1 MSTIDSL
8 TAATSGATAADLQT
22 AEARINKQTL
32 GQEDFLK
39 LLALQFSS
47 QDPLKPMEDTDFIAQ
62 MANFSALEIQNS
74 MSASLASMSS
84 TQQMAGAQSL
94 LGKNAEVLDADGSP
108 ISGLVTSVRT
118 DGENTMITINS
129 QEYDFASVRQVQLND
144 TASNP
149 QP

>member
-1 MSTIDSL
+1 MSTIESL
-8 TAATSGATAADLQT
+8 AAATSGTTAADVQS
-22 AEARINKQTL
+22 AEARLPKQVL

-47 QDPLKPMEDTDFIAQ
+47 QDPLKPIEDTDFIAQ

-74 MSASLASMSS
+74 MSASMANLSS

-94 LGKNAEVLDADGSP
+94 LGKKAEVLDANGSP

-118 DGENTMITINS
+118 DGENTMITINDR
-129 QEYDFASVRQVQLND
+129 EYDFASVRRVQLND
-144 TASNP
+144 AASNP

>member
-1 MSTIDSL
+1 MSTSESI
-8 TAATSGATAADLQT
+8 AATASAGTTAY
-22 AEARINKQTL
+22 AEPAARFPAQVL

-74 MSASLASMSS
+74 MSASMASLSS
-84 TQQMAGAQSL
+84 SQQLAGAQSL
-94 LGKNAEVLDADGSP
+94 LGKNAEVLDSEGSP
-108 ISGLVTSVRT
+108 TSGLVTSVRT
-118 DGENTMITINS
+118 DGENTMITING
-129 QEYDFASVRQVQLND
+129 QEYDFASVRRVQLSD
-144 TASNP
+144 AASNP